1 MLRILTKIFIFA
13 FAFALAFAFAYSCQE
28 GAKEKRQKLHSAFV
42 YCLWLRFRLRWGDFD
57 FRFCYFLICYCYCY
71 WVIIFIHYC
80 FTVCVCVYV
89 CAQQNYLQKMIVSVH
104 ALSLGFVGLF
114 FGYFRPTIWQVS
126 RTQEEKRKR
135 GRERR
140 RSTNK
145 KTAQEQCRSAQFD
158 SLFALWLL
166 IKSLSRYAQFLT
178 ASSPNFTISHPSNWL
193 C

>member
-13 FAFALAFAFAYSCQE
+13 FAFALAFGYSCQE

-71 WVIIFIHYC
+71 WVIIFIHHC
-80 FTVCVCVYV
+80 FTVCVCLCV
-89 CAQQNYLQKMIVSVH
+89 CTTKLLAKNDCERARVEPWLCWTLFRLFSANYLTSVENT
-104 ALSLGFVGLF
+104 
-114 FGYFRPTIWQVS
+114 R
-126 RTQEEKRKR
+126 REE
-135 GRERR
+135 RERR